1 MKIYDCFLYFDEEV
15 LLEARLNILDK
26 FVDKF
31 VIVESKYSHRGEVR
45 TPNFSL
51 KKYKKFKDKIIYI
64 LLEDEPKNLF
74 TVNKNDHDNLKN
86 KKIIVNGNLREFYQR
101 NSILKGL
108 HDADKDDWIIIS
120 DVDEIPY
127 LEKVDFSKFK
137 KNLIFFNQIFCCY
150 KFNLYSKMKWY
161 GSRMIKKKK
170 LLSPQWLRDIK
181 DKNYPF
187 WRIDTLF
194 SKKKYSNIKF
204 VENGGW
210 HFTCIKKPEDI
221 HNKLLTFAHHQDYEC
236 SQISLEQLKK
246 IISEKKVL
254 YDHQS
259 DKKQSNKWESD
270 KTLKKIEIQKLPSFF
285 SKNIEKYENWL
296 D

>member
-1 MKIYDCFLYFDEEV
+1 MKIYDCFIYFDEEV
-15 LLEARLNILDK
+15 ILEARLNILDK

-74 TVNKNDHDNLKN
+74 SINNNDHDNLRD

-108 HDADKDDWIIIS
+108 HNADKDDWIIIS

-127 LEKVDFSKFK
+127 LEKIDFSKFK
-137 KNLIFFNQIFCCY
+137 KDLIFFNQIFCCY
-150 KFNLYSKMKWY
+150 KFNLYSKMKWC

-170 LLSPQWLRDIK
+170 LISPQWLRDIK
-181 DKNYPF
+181 NKNYPF

-194 SKKKYSNIKF
+194 SKKKYHNIKF
-204 VENGGW
+204 IENGGW

-221 HNKLLTFAHHQDYEC
+221 HNKLLTFAHHQDYES
-236 SQISLEQLKK
+236 SQISLKQLKK

-259 DKKQSNKWESD
+259 DKKQNNKWFSD